1 MTAFHEPLILPMHTR
16 FPPAPP
22 KAALVLIALL
32 SAANARADTNDAN
45 TLADAQRRLKD
56 ASAQL
61 DRAQA
66 DADRAQRG
74 LKSAQESLEQAQ
86 REVEKKRA
94 QLEQATQA
102 KAKADEQLAQ
112 MQGQYKDARDVIEK
126 LYDARQQR

>member
-1 MTAFHEPLILPMHTR
+1 MSIRLSCAVSG
-16 FPPAPP
+16 
-22 KAALVLIALL
+22 AALVLFVTLRAS
-32 SAANARADTNDAN
+32 SAGADTNDAN

-56 ASAQL
+56 AGAQL

-102 KAKADEQLAQ
+102 KAKADEQLVQ